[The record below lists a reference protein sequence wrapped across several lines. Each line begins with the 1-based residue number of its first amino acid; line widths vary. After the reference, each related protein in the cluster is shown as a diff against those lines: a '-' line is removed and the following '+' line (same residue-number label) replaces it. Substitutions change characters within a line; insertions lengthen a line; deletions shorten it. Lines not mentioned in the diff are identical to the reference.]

1 MARPRTRYEWE
12 VPRDVVSI
20 VRGICAD
27 YERREMAIRHS
38 TITGRVLS
46 RYIELNRAV
55 ELSLGDIEVGVRLLI
70 LDDVA
75 AGRGYAFSPCSAF
88 YSKNTFYE
96 RKKKL
101 VFDIAKELSLIP

>member
-12 VPRDVVSI
+12 VPREVVSI

-27 YERREMAIRHS
+27 YERRELAIRHS
-38 TITGRVLS
+38 TIAGDVLA
-46 RYIELNRAV
+46 RYIELNRAIDV
-55 ELSLGDIEVGVRLLI
+55 SLNEIEAGCRYYI

-75 AGRGYAFSPCSAF
+75 AGRGYDFSPCSAF

-96 RKKKL
+96 RKRKL
-101 VFDIAKELSLIP
+101 VFDIARELSLIP